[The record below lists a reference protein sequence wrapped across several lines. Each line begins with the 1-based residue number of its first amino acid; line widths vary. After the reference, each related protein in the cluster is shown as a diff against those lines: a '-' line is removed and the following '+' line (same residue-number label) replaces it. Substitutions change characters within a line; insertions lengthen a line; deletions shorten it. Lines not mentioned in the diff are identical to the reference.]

1 MSNHA
6 SLCKS
11 YLDDLAGALA
21 ESQQLQKATILRQ
34 LIQCELQRSTAR
46 KIRFLRGKLTRN
58 STTMVIVETEDGDLK
73 DSTEKRDMERAI
85 MQNNESK
92 FKQSL
97 HTPFFQQPLTSVI
110 P

>member
-1 MSNHA
+1 
-6 SLCKS
+6 
-11 YLDDLAGALA
+11 
-21 ESQQLQKATILRQ
+21 
-34 LIQCELQRSTAR
+34 
-46 KIRFLRGKLTRN
+46 
-58 STTMVIVETEDGDLK
+58 MVIVETEDGDLK